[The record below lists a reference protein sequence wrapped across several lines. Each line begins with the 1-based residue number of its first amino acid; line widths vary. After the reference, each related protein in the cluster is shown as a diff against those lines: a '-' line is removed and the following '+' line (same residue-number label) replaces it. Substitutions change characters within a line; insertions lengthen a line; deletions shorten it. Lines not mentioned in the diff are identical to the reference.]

1 MSSWAAGE
9 RYWDFVPIP
18 NPAVACRPSD
28 DDWLVLVNLDTARS
42 VALNPTAA
50 SIWRLVDGR
59 RDPSR
64 IVGALSTAW
73 DDVPVD
79 AVTHVGEVL
88 ATLEEG
94 GFVGR
99 EVAVYERRRGRP
111 SNEGRGSRQV
121 SRSDVPRV
129 VPGEE

>member
-1 MSSWAAGE
+1 MSSSKAGE
-9 RYWDFVPIP
+9 RRPGFVPIP

-28 DDWLVLVNLDTARS
+28 DGWLVLVNLDTARS

-59 RDPSR
+59 RHPSH

-73 DDVPVD
+73 DDVPAD
-79 AVTHVGEVL
+79 AVAHVGEVL

-99 EVAVYERRRGRP
+99 EVAVYERRRGRE
-111 SNEGRGSRQV
+111 SIEGRTPRHV
-121 SRSDVPRV
+121 SSSGGPRRD
-129 VPGEE
+129 PGEE